1 MKSGKGIC
9 VPKYPELFNMSELQA
24 ETSRQNG
31 SQSHGPVSAEG
42 LAKSSQNSLKDGFY
56 ATKSILIKGESQ
68 EEFDAHCARIRA
80 SFEFRTGYE
89 ELQVETL
96 CRVEWRILRCDRREA
111 EAENADAPDLKVIAY
126 YGMHHAR
133 LEKTKAAVLR
143 DLRESIARREAVAD
157 KEMESAMIIR
167 RADRLAKRSTDFKA
181 FGFVLTVEEVDQQ
194 IHYERTCVQ
203 AARELRNAQRARQG

>member
-1 MKSGKGIC
+1 
-9 VPKYPELFNMSELQA
+9 MSELKA

-31 SQSHGPVSAEG
+31 SQSHGPVSPEG
-42 LAKSSQNSLKDGFY
+42 LARSSQNSLKDGFY
-56 ATKSILIKGESQ
+56 AVKSILIKGESQ

-96 CRVEWRILRCDRREA
+96 CRIEWRILRCDRREA

-133 LEKTKAAVLR
+133 LEKTKAAVLK
-143 DLRESIARREAVAD
+143 DLRESITKRQIAQNEELEYAVV
-157 KEMESAMIIR
+157 IR
-167 RADRLAKRSTDFKA
+167 RADLQANRITDLKA
-181 FGFVLTVEEVDQQ
+181 LGFVSKVEDVDTVIRSRSVYKRAE
-194 IHYERTCVQ
+194 
-203 AARELRNAQRARQG
+203 RELNAAAAAHQGQS